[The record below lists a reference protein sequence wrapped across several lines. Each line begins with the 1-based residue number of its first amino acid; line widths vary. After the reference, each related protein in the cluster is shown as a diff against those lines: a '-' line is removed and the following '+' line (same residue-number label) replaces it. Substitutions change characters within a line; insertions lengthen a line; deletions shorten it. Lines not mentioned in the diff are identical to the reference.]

1 MPSCSRK
8 TGGLAAFSALEE
20 DLAST
25 HAGNMIYADYNAT
38 TPLDPEVRAAMN
50 EALDVS
56 FGNPSSIHSA
66 GQAAR
71 RLLDTARA
79 QVAGLIGAAPDEIIF
94 TSGGTEADNL
104 AVLGAVAA
112 ASGERKGVI
121 TSAVEHKAVLDP
133 CAYLHKQGHPVTLL
147 PVDGEGRLD
156 MRALDA
162 AAKPALFSVMLA
174 NNDTGTIQPVTEV
187 AQAAKAC
194 GALVHTDAV
203 QAAGK
208 LPIDVNKLG
217 VSLLSFSSHK
227 IHGPKGAG
235 ALYVRRGVRLEPRVH
250 GGRQERMLRPGTENV
265 PAIVG
270 FGKACELARTRL
282 DADARRVAEMRDLF
296 EKHVLARISGT
307 RRNGGLAGR
316 LPNTSN
322 IAFARLEG
330 EAITIHLDMLG
341 MAVSTGAACSS
352 ADQTPSHVLLAMGQ
366 TMAEARSSV
375 RFSFGRDNTDDEIDR
390 AVNLVVQAVRL
401 LREAQP

>member
-1 MPSCSRK
+1 
-8 TGGLAAFSALEE
+8 
-20 DLAST
+20 
-25 HAGNMIYADYNAT
+25 MIYADYNAT

-71 RLLDTARA
+71 RLVDRARA
-79 QVAGLIGAAPDEIIF
+79 QVAGLIGAAPDEIVF

-104 AVLGAVAA
+104 AVLGAA
-112 ASGERKGVI
+112 ASAERKGVV

-133 CAYLHKQGHPVTLL
+133 CAYLHKQGHPVTVL
-147 PVDGEGRLD
+147 PVDRHGRVDLA
-156 MRALDA
+156 ALEA
-162 AAKPALFSVMLA
+162 AARADVALVSLMLA
-174 NNDTGTIQPVTEV
+174 NNDTGTLQPVAE
-187 AQAAKAC
+187 AARAVKAC
-194 GALVHTDAV
+194 GALVHSDAV

-235 ALYVRRGVRLEPRVH
+235 ALFVRYGVRLAPLVH
-250 GGRQERMLRPGTENV
+250 GGRQERTLRPGTENV

-282 DADARRVAEMRDLF
+282 EADARRVAALRDHF
-296 EKHVLARISGT
+296 EAQLLTRVAGT
-307 RRNGGLAGR
+307 SINGGSNR

-322 IAFARLEG
+322 IAFAGLDG
-330 EAITIHLDMLG
+330 EAITINLDMMG

-352 ADQTPSHVLLAMGQ
+352 ADKTPSHVLVAMGQ
-366 TMAEARSSV
+366 STAEARSSV
-375 RFSFGRDNTDDEIDR
+375 RFSFGRDTTDEDIDQ
-390 AVNLVVQAVRL
+390 ATSLVVQAVNL
-401 LREAQP
+401 LHGARS

>member
-1 MPSCSRK
+1 
-8 TGGLAAFSALEE
+8 
-20 DLAST
+20 
-25 HAGNMIYADYNAT
+25 MIYADYNAT

-71 RLLDTARA
+71 RLVDRARA
-79 QVAGLIGAAPDEIIF
+79 QVASLIGAAPDEIVF

-104 AVLGAVAA
+104 AVLGAA
-112 ASGERKGVI
+112 ASAERKGVV

-133 CAYLHKQGHPVTLL
+133 CAYLHKQGHPVTVL
-147 PVDGEGRLD
+147 PVDRHGRVDLA
-156 MRALDA
+156 ALEA
-162 AAKPALFSVMLA
+162 AARADVALVSLMLA
-174 NNDTGTIQPVTEV
+174 NNDTGTLQPVAE
-187 AQAAKAC
+187 AARAVKAC
-194 GALVHTDAV
+194 GALVHSDAV

-235 ALYVRRGVRLEPRVH
+235 ALFVRYGVRLAPLVH
-250 GGRQERMLRPGTENV
+250 GGRQERTLRPGTENV

-282 DADARRVAEMRDLF
+282 EADARRVAALRDHF
-296 EKHVLARISGT
+296 EAQLLTRVAGT
-307 RRNGGLAGR
+307 SINGGSNR

-322 IAFARLEG
+322 IAFAGLDG
-330 EAITIHLDMLG
+330 EAITINLDMMG
-341 MAVSTGAACSS
+341 VAVSTGAACSS
-352 ADQTPSHVLLAMGQ
+352 ADKTPSHVLVAMGQ
-366 TMAEARSSV
+366 NAAEARSSV
-375 RFSFGRDNTDDEIDR
+375 RFSFGRDTTDEDIDQ
-390 AVNLVVQAVRL
+390 ATSLVVQAVNL
-401 LREAQP
+401 LHGARS

>member
-1 MPSCSRK
+1 
-8 TGGLAAFSALEE
+8 
-20 DLAST
+20 
-25 HAGNMIYADYNAT
+25 MIYADYNAT

-71 RLLDTARA
+71 RLVDRARA
-79 QVAGLIGAAPDEIIF
+79 QVASLIGAAPDEIVF

-104 AVLGAVAA
+104 AVLGAA
-112 ASGERKGVI
+112 ASAERKGVV

-133 CAYLHKQGHPVTLL
+133 CAYLHKQGHPVTVL
-147 PVDGEGRLD
+147 PVDRHGRVDLA
-156 MRALDA
+156 ALEA
-162 AAKPALFSVMLA
+162 AARADVALVSLMLA
-174 NNDTGTIQPVTEV
+174 NNDTGTLQPVAE
-187 AQAAKAC
+187 AARAVKAC
-194 GALVHTDAV
+194 GALVHSDAV

-235 ALYVRRGVRLEPRVH
+235 ALFVRYGVRLAPLVH
-250 GGRQERMLRPGTENV
+250 GGRQERTLRPGTENV

-282 DADARRVAEMRDLF
+282 EADARRVAALRDHF
-296 EKHVLARISGT
+296 EAQLLTRVAGT
-307 RRNGGLAGR
+307 SINGGSNR

-322 IAFARLEG
+322 IAFAGLDG
-330 EAITIHLDMLG
+330 EAITINLDMMG
-341 MAVSTGAACSS
+341 VAVSTGAACSS
-352 ADQTPSHVLLAMGQ
+352 ADKTPSHVLVAMGQ
-366 TMAEARSSV
+366 STAEARSSV
-375 RFSFGRDNTDDEIDR
+375 RFSFGRDTTDEDIDQ
-390 AVNLVVQAVRL
+390 ATSLVVQAVNL
-401 LREAQP
+401 LHGARS

>member
-1 MPSCSRK
+1 
-8 TGGLAAFSALEE
+8 
-20 DLAST
+20 
-25 HAGNMIYADYNAT
+25 MIYADYNAT

-71 RLLDTARA
+71 RLVDRARA
-79 QVAGLIGAAPDEIIF
+79 QVASLIGAAPDEIVF

-104 AVLGAVAA
+104 AVLGAA
-112 ASGERKGVI
+112 ASAERKGVV

-133 CAYLHKQGHPVTLL
+133 CAYLHKQGHPVTVL
-147 PVDGEGRLD
+147 PVDRHGRVDLA
-156 MRALDA
+156 ALEA
-162 AAKPALFSVMLA
+162 AARADVALVSLMLA
-174 NNDTGTIQPVTEV
+174 NNDTGTLQPVAE
-187 AQAAKAC
+187 AARAVKAC
-194 GALVHTDAV
+194 GALVHSDAV

-235 ALYVRRGVRLEPRVH
+235 ALFVRYGVRLAPLVH
-250 GGRQERMLRPGTENV
+250 GGRQERTLRPGTENV

-282 DADARRVAEMRDLF
+282 EADARRVAALRDHF
-296 EKHVLARISGT
+296 EAQLLTRVAGT
-307 RRNGGLAGR
+307 SINGGSNR

-322 IAFARLEG
+322 IAFAGLDG
-330 EAITIHLDMLG
+330 EAITINLDMMG

-352 ADQTPSHVLLAMGQ
+352 ADKTPSHVLVAMGQ
-366 TMAEARSSV
+366 STAEARSSV
-375 RFSFGRDNTDDEIDR
+375 RFSFGRDTTDEDIDQ
-390 AVNLVVQAVRL
+390 ATSLVVQAVNL
-401 LREAQP
+401 LHGARS